1 MRSKRLFHIL
11 QQQFMGCS
19 KIENLIRSRI
29 SATGITESN
38 GFELLRLIR
47 KVLFD
52 VQDGSFEFREMCL
65 KFRVKRTEHLLEIES
80 FHAMLDSVIVH
91 QLGDVR
97 ISEGDQFLLYLR
109 NLPSKVQEFLQL
121 HQNAVTVQQLKTGV
135 QDYYIRTRVQG
146 DLGSVHVA
154 QPVGKPDVKDKTCFN
169 CGKKGHLA
177 ENCPE
182 PKKCSH
188 CGKKGHLA
196 KDCWEKHPD
205 KKPTAKPKAKGQ
217 PTKPGGRGKGRGKGG
232 RKTKGRGRGNKF
244 RNVEGEEED
253 EEQDEDYEDEGEPE
267 SDDEEHPEP
276 EGEDPSGSVNQIN
289 QMTMCVRGKPVTVAA
304 SSSTTERVC
313 SEQHRVDAIN
323 LAEKFQSIGAGD
335 PKRRWLVDSGATC
348 HIISERWLS
357 HYKVV
362 YKYEVGIPVLKGA
375 GDNVLPTRG
384 MVDLECKIGKIK
396 VIMRKVVICAL
407 DLNVLSS
414 YSLHEQG
421 WETRLGTLKVSGLYH
436 KKVKFPLK
444 ISDRAWW
451 LEVLVL
457 KNHGKSS
464 RRKGNGPQDM
474 EIDHVGTVQSNLL
487 RLSNQGC
494 CD

>member
-1 MRSKRLFHIL
+1 M
-11 QQQFMGCS
+11 
-19 KIENLIRSRI
+19 
-29 SATGITESN
+29 
-38 GFELLRLIR
+38 
-47 KVLFD
+47 
-52 VQDGSFEFREMCL
+52 
-65 KFRVKRTEHLLEIES
+65 
-80 FHAMLDSVIVH
+80 
-91 QLGDVR
+91 
-97 ISEGDQFLLYLR
+97 
-109 NLPSKVQEFLQL
+109 
-121 HQNAVTVQQLKTGV
+121 
-135 QDYYIRTRVQG
+135 
-146 DLGSVHVA
+146 HVA
-154 QPVGKPDVKDKTCFN
+154 QPVQRAADLKDKTCFD

-188 CGKKGHLA
+188 CGKKGHVA

-205 KKPTAKPKAKGQ
+205 KKPKPKPKSQSSNSKGKDDKDKTLQ
-217 PTKPGGRGKGRGKGG
+217 SGGRGRGRGG
-232 RKTKGRGRGNKF
+232 RKARGRGRGNKF
-244 RNVEGEEED
+244 RTVDGEEED
-253 EEQDEDYEDEGEPE
+253 EEYDDDYEDEGEPE
-267 SDDEEHPEP
+267 GDGGGPDP

-289 QMTMCVRGKPVTVAA
+289 QMTMCIRGKPKASAVAA
-304 SSSTTERVC
+304 SSLSTERVV
-313 SEQHRVDAIN
+313 SESHRVDEIN
-323 LAEKFQSIGAGD
+323 LVEKFQSFGVGA

-384 MVDLECKIGKIK
+384 MVDLRCKVGQTK

-407 DLNVLSS
+407 DLNVSSS

-451 LEVLVL
+451 LEVRVL
-457 KNHGKSS
+457 KNQGKSS
-464 RRKGNGPQDM
+464 GRKDNGPNSWKLIM
-474 EIDHVGTVQSNLL
+474 LVLFIPMCRRRPVNPRMLGL
-487 RLSNQGC
+487 RLHQSRSRMRQSRPHRRLRMVLSFPLFLQKRT
-494 CD
+494 

>member
-1 MRSKRLFHIL
+1 MKLK
-11 QQQFMGCS
+11 Q
-19 KIENLIRSRI
+19 K
-29 SATGITESN
+29 SN
-38 GFELLRLIR
+38 P
-47 KVLFD
+47 
-52 VQDGSFEFREMCL
+52 
-65 KFRVKRTEHLLEIES
+65 
-80 FHAMLDSVIVH
+80 FHAMLDASVIVH
-91 QLGDVR
+91 QLVDVR

-121 HQNAVTVQQLKTGV
+121 HQNATTVLQLKLGV

-154 QPVGKPDVKDKTCFN
+154 QPVQKAGDLKDRTCFN

-188 CGKKGHLA
+188 CGKKGHVA
-196 KDCWEKHPD
+196 KDCWEKYPD
-205 KKPTAKPKAKGQ
+205 KKPKPKPKSQSSNPKGKGDKDKKFQ
-217 PTKPGGRGKGRGKGG
+217 SGGRGRGKGG
-232 RKTKGRGRGNKF
+232 KKAKGRGRGNKF
-244 RNVEGEEED
+244 RTVDGEEE
-253 EEQDEDYEDEGEPE
+253 EEQDEDYEGEDEPE
-267 SDDEEHPEP
+267 GDDEEHPEP

-289 QMTMCVRGKPVTVAA
+289 QMTMCVRGKCGKPAPKTA
-304 SSSTTERVC
+304 SSSSTERVV
-313 SEQHRVDAIN
+313 SESHRVDEIN
-323 LAEKFQSIGAGD
+323 LSEKFQSIGVGD

-362 YKYEVGIPVLKGA
+362 YRYEVGIPVLKGA

-384 MVDLECKIGKIK
+384 MVDLECKVGKIK

-457 KNHGKSS
+457 RNQGKSS
-464 RRKGNGPQDM
+464 RNQKGNGPSDM
-474 EIDHVGTVQSNLL
+474 EVDVVQSS
-487 RLSNQGC
+487 LSSEACQSKDVSTEVDRQGGRGLPKETPVP
-494 CD
+494 DL